1 MMLPLPGGGSAVL
14 ALAPFEQA
22 IHTPPLALITMLHRS
37 VSLIHGSADAW
48 SDPGEST
55 LLAASLAAGGEAPLS
70 RVLPG
75 VGHDLA
81 EASDDLIGELADDLA
96 RRLLPR
102 DLPPLLVAIE
112 EMG

>member
-1 MMLPLPGGGSAVL
+1 
-14 ALAPFEQA
+14 
-22 IHTPPLALITMLHRS
+22 MLHRS
-37 VSLIHGSADAW
+37 VALIHGGDDAW

-55 LLAASLAAGGEAPLS
+55 LLADSLAAGGEVPAT

-81 EASDDLIGELADDLA
+81 EASDDLIDELAGDLA
-96 RRLLPR
+96 RRLMPR